1 MVAVANAS
9 GIFHS
14 FGYNFDDPNGHI
26 QELSDDTKE
35 HLERMPPFV
44 AEWQAQDIANNDF
57 DGYYQNPMQG
67 VTMTIK
73 DNANSIYLS
82 SNNVANLTSMRAAA
96 QGLVANAYLFLS
108 HTNKQS
114 GVTEFDG
121 SDSLTPHLN
130 QAIGA
135 GRTALYITNQTD
147 GIQNNSPI
155 MGNFTSLLIEPQMSA
170 NSEILATYKQQVQ
183 DSITVINPS
192 SSNTSLTSTQITT
205 ITNHINKINDFM
217 NQRRIADI
225 DFYGNLKY
233 FIDAYNKTKK
243 LNNVGE
249 TERYLINN
257 LIGTDKSKSRIA

>member
-44 AEWQAQDIANNDF
+44 SEWQAQDIANDDF
-57 DGYYQNPMQG
+57 DGYFQNPMQS
-67 VTMTIK
+67 VTMNIK
-73 DNANSIYLS
+73 DSANTIYMS
-82 SNNVANLTSMRAAA
+82 STNVANLTSLRTAAE
-96 QGLVANAYLFLS
+96 GLEANAYLFLT

-114 GVTEFDG
+114 GVIEFDG
-121 SDSLTPHLN
+121 SDSLTPYLN

-147 GIQNNSPI
+147 EIQNTSPI
-155 MGNFTSLLIEPQMSA
+155 MGNFTSLLIEPQMAA
-170 NSEILATYKQQVQ
+170 NSEILTTYKQQVQ
-183 DSITVINPS
+183 NSITIISPS
-192 SSNTSLTSTQITT
+192 SSTTNLTSTQITT

-217 NQRRIADI
+217 NLRRIADI
-225 DFYGNLKY
+225 DFYANLRY
-233 FIDAYNKTKK
+233 FIDAYNKTKR

-249 TERYLINN
+249 TEKYLSNN